1 MANKHRKRCS
11 PSLAI
16 KGMQFKAIMRY
27 HYTPI
32 KMAKIKKNKIVTP
45 PKAGEDAKKV
55 NHSCM
60 TLENVKQHNR
70 AGKQSG
76 HFRKPVYTT
85 QQNHQH
91 SS

>member
-11 PSLAI
+11 PALAI

-45 PKAGEDAKKV
+45 ANAGEDAKKV

-60 TLENVKQHNR
+60 TLGNVNSTTVLKSSP
-70 AGKQSG
+70 ATSLDLLC
-76 HFRKPVYTT
+76 TT
-85 QQNHQH
+85 QWKHQH

>member
-16 KGMQFKAIMRY
+16 KGMQFKAVMRY

-45 PKAGEDAKKV
+45 PNAGEDAKKV
-55 NHSCM
+55 NHSGM
-60 TLENVKQHNR
+60 MSGNVKWHNR
-70 AGKQSG
+70 AREQSG
-76 HFRKPVYTT
+76 HFFKPVYTT
-85 QQNHQH
+85 R
-91 SS
+91 